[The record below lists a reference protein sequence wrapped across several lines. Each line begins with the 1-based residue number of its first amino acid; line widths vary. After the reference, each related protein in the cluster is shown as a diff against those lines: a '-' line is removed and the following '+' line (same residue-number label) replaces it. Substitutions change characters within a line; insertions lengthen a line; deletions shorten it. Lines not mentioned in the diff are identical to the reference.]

1 MDRAQADYKR
11 RIVALLDNLPTSRL
25 RSVLDYVEYLRDR
38 EAWEETREIL
48 ADKELMAQLDEADQ
62 DWKGGNYTEGDYTER
77 AVMKKDKSV

>member
-62 DWKGGNYTEGDYTER
+62 DWKGGIIQR
-77 AVMKKDKSV
+77 ATTRSGQL